1 MTLLTQFND
10 RAGLRFWG
18 PVLPFLV
25 LLFTG
30 CDPSDDNNADNFD
43 RGAYLTETADNIIVP
58 AYAEFAEESQSLK
71 QALDA
76 LVLGQ
81 VSAEDIIA
89 SRETLRETYMAWQ
102 RVQLFDFG
110 PAINR
115 ALLVTTNTYPT
126 DPAEIAEAALLP
138 SWTGGLP
145 GILDSSGL
153 PALEWLMFSEDATA
167 TAVTWNEETSGR
179 LSHARRLATFMAD
192 EAEAVHSSWTSG
204 YRDSFVASTGTE
216 AGSSIGEML
225 NAFNR
230 VYEANIRKGKLGL
243 PNGSMT
249 FSQTP
254 QPELVEAPFAAMWS
268 VDFLAES
275 LKSCAHVY
283 FGDDN
288 NGSTNALGLDDY
300 LKSLG
305 DVSYGEGLH
314 DDIAA
319 QLSSAETAIASL
331 EDPLATFVVEQQAAS
346 YDVYGELQALV
357 VLWKVDMMSSLGVL
371 ITYQDNDGD

>member
-1 MTLLTQFND
+1 
-10 RAGLRFWG
+10 
-18 PVLPFLV
+18 
-25 LLFTG
+25 
-30 CDPSDDNNADNFD
+30 
-43 RGAYLTETADNIIVP
+43 
-58 AYAEFAEESQSLK
+58 
-71 QALDA
+71 
-76 LVLGQ
+76 
-81 VSAEDIIA
+81 
-89 SRETLRETYMAWQ
+89 MAWQ

-204 YRDSFVASTGTE
+204 YRDNFVASTGTE

-243 PNGSMT
+243 PNGFMT

>member
-1 MTLLTQFND
+1 MFASNHLKRET
-10 RAGLRFWG
+10 GLRFWG

-25 LLFTG
+25 LLFSG

-71 QALDA
+71 QALDD

-89 SRETLRETYMAWQ
+89 LRETLRETYMAWQ

-126 DPAEIAEAALLP
+126 DPVEIAEAALLP

-179 LSHARRLATFMAD
+179 LFHARRLATFMAD

-243 PNGSMT
+243 PNGFMT

-283 FGDDN
+283 FGDDS
-288 NGSTNALGLDDY
+288 NGLTNALGLDDY